1 VPVGQAANTKISLL
15 NQSAAPVSVSA
26 LNVDGQTFSINS
38 QGTLPIVI
46 APGASYVV
54 QIGFK
59 PVSATSYSGTFSAM
73 DSSGTQL
80 VQSSISGSGTD
91 ANAGTP
97 TTPQL
102 TVNPAGLSFDNL
114 TVGSSANQTV
124 TLTSTGTAPV
134 QVTAA
139 AISGAG
145 FTLSGASFP
154 VTLNPKQA
162 ITLTVQFKPTTAGAV
177 SGQLT
182 ITSNSATNP
191 TAGVSLSG
199 IGISATSSSSP
210 QLTVNPGSLAFD
222 DVTVGSTSTQPVT
235 LTSTGTEPVE
245 ITSAAVTGGAGF
257 TISGA
262 SFPLTLDPKQTIA
275 LQVHFTPK
283 KTGVTTGTLEIYSNS
298 STGSMAAVGLTGTGT
313 TETTPTLTV
322 NPASLTFGNVTV
334 GSSATQ
340 SVTLASTGTAP
351 VQVTAATISG
361 ASFTVSGASFP
372 VTLNPKQAV
381 TLTVQFK
388 PTTAGA
394 VTGKLAINSNSS
406 VNPAAAIG
414 LSGTGTTESTPTL
427 SVNPGSL
434 SFGNVTVGSSAIQS
448 VTLASTGAA
457 PVKVTAAAISGTGF
471 TVSGASFPM
480 TLSPK
485 QALTLSVQFKP
496 TTSGA
501 ATGKL
506 TLSSDS
512 SSNSTATIS
521 LTGTGAAATTST
533 LTVSPA
539 SLSFGSVPV
548 NSSATQSVILT
559 ATGTAPVQV
568 TAAAISGT
576 GFTVSGA
583 SFPVTLNPKQ
593 SVTLAVQFKPTTSG
607 AATGRLTI
615 NSNSSTNP
623 TTAVALAGTGT
634 TATTPTLTVS
644 PGSLSFGNVTVGSS
658 ATQSVILTST
668 GTAPVQVTAAAI
680 GGTGFTVSGAS
691 FPVTLNPKQSVTL
704 AVQFKPTTSGAATGR
719 LTINSNSSTN
729 PTAAVALAGTGTTAT
744 TPTLTVSPAS
754 LSFGNVT
761 VGSSVTQ
768 SVILTST
775 GTAPVQVNA
784 AAISGTGFTVSGASF
799 PITLNPKQAV
809 TLAVQ
814 FKPTTSGAA
823 TGRLTINSNSSTS
836 PTTVVTLT
844 GTGTTANTP
853 TLTVN
858 LASLSFGDVTV
869 GSSSSQSVTLT
880 STGTG
885 PVQVNAA
892 AISGTGFTVSG
903 ASFPVT
909 LNPKQAVTL
918 TVQFKPTTA
927 GAVSGKLT
935 INSNSSTN
943 STAVVSLSGT
953 GAATTPQ
960 LTLGSSSL
968 SFGNVTVDS
977 SSTQSVTLTS
987 SGTGPLTINAA
998 TVSGT
1003 GFTVSGAS
1011 FPVTLNPKQSV
1022 TLTVQFKPTTTGAFT
1037 GKLTITSNS
1046 STNPTATASLSG
1058 TGAGEQHQVDLS
1070 WSEPS
1075 NSPVP
1080 VTGYNIYRAL
1090 GGGSAYQLLN
1100 SSVGT
1105 QTTYVDSTV
1114 QSGTTYSYEVK
1125 SVDSSGVESSPS
1137 NAINV
1142 TIP

>member
-1 VPVGQAANTKISLL
+1 MFSIVAPSPVDPESVPVGALACNDHPQNLFRMHIRTVHLAAIGRWSAPILLFCFLVTGILGCGYAVNGSSAGSLLISPSTINFGDVPVGQAANTKISLL
-15 NQSAAPVSVSA
+15 NQSAAPVNISE
-26 LNVDGQTFSINS
+26 LNIDGQTFSING

-73 DSSGTQL
+73 DSSGRQL

-91 ANAGTP
+91 ANAGT
-97 TTPQL
+97 TTMPQL

-114 TVGSSANQTV
+114 MVGSSANQTV

-162 ITLTVQFKPTTAGAV
+162 IALTVQFKPTTAGAV
-177 SGQLT
+177 SGKLT

-191 TAGVSLSG
+191 TAGVNLSG
-199 IGISATSSSSP
+199 IGTSATSSP
-210 QLTVNPGSLAFD
+210 QLTVNPGSLTFD

-235 LTSTGTEPVE
+235 LASTGTEPVE

-262 SFPLTLDPKQTIA
+262 SFPLTLDPKQTIT

-283 KTGVTTGTLEIYSNS
+283 NTGIANGTLEIHSNS
-298 STGSMAAVGLTGTGT
+298 SASSMAAVGLTGTGT
-313 TETTPTLTV
+313 TETTPALTV
-322 NPASLTFGNVTV
+322 NPASLSFGNITV
-334 GSSATQ
+334 GSSSTQ
-340 SVTLASTGTAP
+340 ALTLASTGTAP
-351 VQVTAATISG
+351 VQVTAAAISG
-361 ASFTVSGASFP
+361 AGFTVSGDSFP
-372 VTLNPKQAV
+372 VTINPKQTV

-394 VTGKLAINSNSS
+394 ITGKLAVSSNSS
-406 VNPAAAIG
+406 TNPAVAIG
-414 LSGTGTTESTPTL
+414 LSGTGTTETAPTL
-427 SVNPGSL
+427 AVNPGSL
-434 SFGNVTVGSSAIQS
+434 SFGNVTVGSSATQS
-448 VTLASTGAA
+448 VALASTGTA
-457 PVKVTAAAISGTGF
+457 PVKITAAAINGTGF
-471 TVSGASFPM
+471 TVSGASFPV

-485 QALTLSVQFKP
+485 QVVTLSVQFKP

-501 ATGKL
+501 AIGRL

-521 LTGTGAAATTST
+521 LTGTGTEATTST

-539 SLSFGSVPV
+539 
-548 NSSATQSVILT
+548 N
-559 ATGTAPVQV
+559 
-568 TAAAISGT
+568 
-576 GFTVSGA
+576 
-583 SFPVTLNPKQ
+583 
-593 SVTLAVQFKPTTSG
+593 
-607 AATGRLTI
+607 
-615 NSNSSTNP
+615 
-623 TTAVALAGTGT
+623 
-634 TATTPTLTVS
+634 
-644 PGSLSFGNVTVGSS
+644 LSFGNVTVNSS
-658 ATQSVILTST
+658 A
-668 GTAPVQVTAAAI
+668 
-680 GGTGFTVSGAS
+680 
-691 FPVTLNPKQSVTL
+691 
-704 AVQFKPTTSGAATGR
+704 
-719 LTINSNSSTN
+719 
-729 PTAAVALAGTGTTAT
+729 
-744 TPTLTVSPAS
+744 
-754 LSFGNVT
+754 
-761 VGSSVTQ
+761 TQ

-799 PITLNPKQAV
+799 PVTLNPKQTVA
-809 TLAVQ
+809 LSVQ
-814 FKPTTSGAA
+814 FKPTTSDAA
-823 TGRLTINSNSSTS
+823 TGRLTINSNSSTN
-836 PTTVVTLT
+836 PTAVVALA
-844 GTGTTANTP
+844 GTGTTATEP
-853 TLTVN
+853 TLTVSPG
-858 LASLSFGDVTV
+858 SLSFGNVTV
-869 GSSSSQSVTLT
+869 NSSATQPVNLT
-880 STGTG
+880 STGTA
-885 PVQVNAA
+885 PVQVNAVA
-892 AISGTGFTVSG
+892 VGGTGFTVSG

-918 TVQFKPTTA
+918 TVQFKPTTS
-927 GAVSGKLT
+927 GAATGRLT

-943 STAVVSLSGT
+943 PTAAVSLTGTGTTASTPALTVNLASLSFGDVTIGSSSSQSVTLTSTGTGPVQVSAAAISGNGFTVSGANFPVTLNPKQAITLTVQFKPTTAGAVSGNLAINSNSSTNPTAIVSLSGT
-953 GAATTPQ
+953 GAATTSQ

-968 SFGNVTVDS
+968 SFGNVTVGS
-977 SSTQSVTLTS
+977 ASTQSVTLTS

-998 TVSGT
+998 TASGT

-1022 TLTVQFKPTTTGAFT
+1022 TLTVQFRPATTGAVT
-1037 GKLTITSNS
+1037 GKLTVTSNS

-1058 TGAGEQHQVDLS
+1058 TGAAEQHQVDLN
-1070 WSEPS
+1070 WAEPN

-1080 VTGYNIYRAL
+1080 IAGYNIYRAV

-1100 SSVGT
+1100 SSVNT

-1114 QSGTTYSYEVK
+1114 QSGMTYSYEVK

-1137 NAINV
+1137 NVISV

>member
-1 VPVGQAANTKISLL
+1 MIAPSPVDPESVPVVALACNNHPQQNSFRMHIRAVHLATMGRWSAVILLFCFFVTGILGCGYSVNGSSAGSLLISPSTINFGDVPVGQAANTKISLL
-15 NQSAAPVSVSA
+15 NQSAATVNVSS

-73 DSSGTQL
+73 DSSGRQL

-91 ANAGTP
+91 ANAGTT

-102 TVNPAGLSFDNL
+102 TVNPTGLSFDNL

-162 ITLTVQFKPTTAGAV
+162 ITLAVQFKPTAVGAV
-177 SGQLT
+177 SGNLT
-182 ITSNSATNP
+182 ISSNSAANP
-191 TAGVSLSG
+191 TAGVSLNG
-199 IGISATSSSSP
+199 TGTSAATSSP
-210 QLTVNPGSLAFD
+210 QLTVNPGSLTFE

-245 ITSAAVTGGAGF
+245 ITSAAVTGGTSF

-262 SFPLTLDPKQTIA
+262 SFPLTLDPKQTIT

-283 KTGVTTGTLEIYSNS
+283 KTGIATGTLEIRSNS
-298 STGSMAAVGLTGTGT
+298 STSSMAAVGLSGTGT

-322 NPASLTFGNVTV
+322 NPGSLSFGNVTV

-351 VQVTAATISG
+351 VQVTTATISG
-361 ASFTVSGASFP
+361 AGFTVSGASFP
-372 VTLNPKQAV
+372 VTLNPKQTV

-388 PTTAGA
+388 PTTSGA
-394 VTGKLAINSNSS
+394 ASGKLAIVSNSS
-406 VNPAAAIG
+406 VNPTAAIS
-414 LSGTGTTESTPTL
+414 LSGTGTTEAEPTL
-427 SVNPGSL
+427 TVNPGSL
-434 SFGNVTVGSSAIQS
+434 SFGNVTVGSSATQS
-448 VTLASTGAA
+448 VALASTGAA

-471 TVSGASFPM
+471 TVSGASFPV

-485 QALTLSVQFKP
+485 QVVTLNVQFRP
-496 TTSGA
+496 TASGA
-501 ATGKL
+501 ALGKL

-512 SSNSTATIS
+512 SSSSTATIS
-521 LTGTGAAATTST
+521 LTGTGTESTTPT
-533 LTVSPA
+533 LTVNPA
-539 SLSFGSVPV
+539 SLSFGNVSVG
-548 NSSATQSVILT
+548 SSATQAVTLAS
-559 ATGTAPVQV
+559 TGTAPVQV
-568 TAAAISGT
+568 NATAISGA

-593 SVTLAVQFKPTTSG
+593 A
-607 AATGRLTI
+607 
-615 NSNSSTNP
+615 
-623 TTAVALAGTGT
+623 
-634 TATTPTLTVS
+634 
-644 PGSLSFGNVTVGSS
+644 
-658 ATQSVILTST
+658 
-668 GTAPVQVTAAAI
+668 
-680 GGTGFTVSGAS
+680 
-691 FPVTLNPKQSVTL
+691 VTL

-729 PTAAVALAGTGTTAT
+729 PTAAVALAGTGTTA
-744 TPTLTVSPAS
+744 A
-754 LSFGNVT
+754 
-761 VGSSVTQ
+761 
-768 SVILTST
+768 
-775 GTAPVQVNA
+775 
-784 AAISGTGFTVSGASF
+784 
-799 PITLNPKQAV
+799 
-809 TLAVQ
+809 
-814 FKPTTSGAA
+814 
-823 TGRLTINSNSSTS
+823 
-836 PTTVVTLT
+836 
-844 GTGTTANTP
+844 TP

-869 GSSSSQSVTLT
+869 GSSATQSVILT

-885 PVQVNAA
+885 PVQVNTA

-903 ASFPVT
+903 ANFPVT

-943 STAVVSLSGT
+943 PTAVVSLSGT
-953 GAATTPQ
+953 GASTTPQ

-977 SSTQSVTLTS
+977 SSTQSVTLAS

-1003 GFTVSGAS
+1003 GFTVSGAP

-1022 TLTVQFKPTTTGAFT
+1022 TLTVQFKPAATGAFT
-1037 GKLTITSNS
+1037 GKLTVTSNS
-1046 STNPTATASLSG
+1046 STNPTATVSLSG
-1058 TGAGEQHQVDLS
+1058 TGGGEQHQVDLS

-1080 VTGYNIYRAL
+1080 VTGYNIYRAV

-1100 SSVGT
+1100 SSMGT

-1114 QSGTTYSYEVK
+1114 QSGMTYSYEVK

-1137 NAINV
+1137 NVISV